1 MPTPRTLLI
10 MPGRPPAARR
20 ARPWLLLVLWLAWG
34 GLPAPGQ
41 DLDALRGERVGWAR
55 LKTPSLHWMRH
66 ARGDPTLMQF
76 LRANTSLNID
86 PTWYVA
92 DCQKLDEMCTYPLLF
107 SQGIHPIVGEPA
119 RGNVAE
125 YLRRGGFLLID
136 ACINHEITPD
146 PDAFL
151 AQETA
156 FLAAALPEAR
166 VARLPSTHPLY
177 RCYFQI
183 PGGRPPHTFD
193 GAMYD
198 PRWAKHGL
206 YGIFIGSR
214 LAGVISLSGLQCGW
228 DRMPAEQGHDVA
240 CMEML
245 VNIYVYAM
253 CQGG

>member
-1 MPTPRTLLI
+1 MRTPLSTRC
-10 MPGRPPAARR
+10 RPLAARR
-20 ARPWLLLVLWLAWG
+20 VRLVLVVLLWLAAV
-34 GLPAPGQ
+34 GLRASGQ

-107 SQGIHPIVGEPA
+107 SQGIHPIADGPS
-119 RGNVAE
+119 RNNVAE

-136 ACINHEITPD
+136 ACINHEITPS

-151 AQETA
+151 VQETA
-156 FLAAALPEAR
+156 FLADTIPEAR
-166 VARLPSTHPLY
+166 VARLPSTHSVY

-206 YGIFIGSR
+206 YGIFLGSR

-240 CMEML
+240 CMRML